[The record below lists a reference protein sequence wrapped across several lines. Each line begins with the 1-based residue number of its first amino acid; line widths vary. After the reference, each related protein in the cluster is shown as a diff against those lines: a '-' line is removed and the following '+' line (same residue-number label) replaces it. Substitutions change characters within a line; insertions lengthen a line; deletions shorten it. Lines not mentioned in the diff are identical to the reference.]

1 MRAHALPLLV
11 AALVPVA
18 VLAAWQPVALLLAAP
33 WLVAV
38 VWVVARSGLGVATG
52 EAGGEFPSTAEAAR
66 RRLAAR

>member
-1 MRAHALPLLV
+1 MRTRALPLLV

-33 WLVAV
+33 WLVGV
-38 VWVVARSGLGVATG
+38 VWVVARGGLRLALG
-52 EAGGEFPSTAEAAR
+52 EDGHEFPSTAEAAR

>member
-1 MRAHALPLLV
+1 MRTRALPLLV

-33 WLVAV
+33 WLVGV
-38 VWVVARSGLGVATG
+38 VWVVARSGLDLATR
-52 EAGGEFPSTAEAAR
+52 EGGSEFPSAAEAAR

>member
-1 MRAHALPLLV
+1 MRTRALPLLV

-38 VWVVARSGLGVATG
+38 VWVVVRNGVGFVTG
-52 EAGGEFPSTAEAAR
+52 EGEGAFPSAAEAAR
-66 RRLAAR
+66 RRLSAR